1 MPHTRS
7 RLALAVA
14 LTLCGAGC
22 ANPFAITPSDFAQT
36 PSPRIRSLPS
46 LALTPAAEAPQTTP
60 TLDRPP
66 SPLEGRERDALDIA
80 RARAEAIRNNLD
92 IRAALLDPAAAD
104 ATVSEESARFDSVFR
119 IDASYNETD
128 TPTSS
133 TLTDAQANQQF
144 VQPTLTKPLLTG
156 GSVDLS
162 VPIVRSETN
171 NTFSTLNPAYTSDFV
186 ARLTQP
192 LLRNAGRVAATAP
205 LRLAGI
211 ERDLAETRTRAAVSS
226 VLAGID
232 RTYWLLWSARK
243 QLDLRIEELGI
254 ARRVL
259 EQARRLVEQGAAAE
273 IEIIRAESGV
283 ADRVD
288 AILQLER
295 EVLARQR
302 ELKRAMNADGA
313 DLASETVIDPL
324 TDPTAVPFDID
335 TDTLLDVALES
346 RTELLELELRLLA
359 DATSIRLERNRA
371 LPQLDLTA
379 TYRSNGLGDDLD
391 GSFDQLAETDFE
403 DFSVGLAASIPIG
416 NEAAEARVRRATLQ
430 RLSRIYSKRAREQ
443 TVRQEVFDAAERLRS
458 DWQRILA
465 SRQSVAL
472 NARTLAAEQ
481 RQFEAGLATA
491 TQVLEAAGRLAAA
504 RADEIR
510 SVADYQLAQVALAE
524 ATGTTIGQ
532 AGVVVGAGELD
543 GITSRDA
550 E

>member
-1 MPHTRS
+1 MPHTPTCLS
-7 RLALAVA
+7 LAAA
-14 LTLCGAGC
+14 ITLCSAGC
-22 ANPFAITPSDFAQT
+22 SNPFAITPRDFAQPPT
-36 PSPRIRSLPS
+36 QRIRSLPQLS
-46 LALTPAAEAPQTTP
+46 LVPSAVTPQSGT

-66 SPLEGRERDALDIA
+66 SPLDGRDRETLDIA
-80 RARAEAIRNNLD
+80 NARAEAIRNNLD

-119 IDASYNETD
+119 VDASYNETD

-144 VQPTLTKPLLTG
+144 IQPSLTKPLLTG

-162 VPIVRSETN
+162 LPIVRSETN

-186 ARLTQP
+186 VRLTQP
-192 LLRNAGRVAATAP
+192 LLRNAGRRAATAP

-232 RTYWLLWSARK
+232 RTYWLLWSARE
-243 QLDLRIEELGI
+243 QLELRIEELGI

-259 EQARRLVEQGAAAE
+259 DQARRLVEQGAAAE

-283 ADRVD
+283 ADRID

-302 ELKRAMNADGA
+302 ELKRSMNADGA
-313 DLASETVIDPL
+313 DLAGDTVIDPL

-335 TDTLLDVALES
+335 TETLLTVAMES
-346 RTELLELELRLLA
+346 RTELLELELRLIA
-359 DATSIRLERNRA
+359 DATSIDLERNRA

-379 TYRSNGLGDDLD
+379 TYRTNGLGDDLD

-403 DFSVGLAASIPIG
+403 DFSVGLAASIPVG

-491 TQVLEAAGRLAAA
+491 TQVLEAAGRLASA

-524 ATGTTIGQ
+524 ATGTIIGY
-532 AGVVVGAGELD
+532 AGIVVGAGELV